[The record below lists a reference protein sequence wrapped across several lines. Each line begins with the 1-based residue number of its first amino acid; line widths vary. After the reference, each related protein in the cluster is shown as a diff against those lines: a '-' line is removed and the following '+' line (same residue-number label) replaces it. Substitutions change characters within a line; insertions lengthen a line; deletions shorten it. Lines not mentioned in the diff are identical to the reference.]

1 MPIVLQSSSGKL
13 FRRFGVYLQ
22 CIATEADLICE
33 SLRRGADATDFLIE
47 QSCEIRM
54 CALSLM
60 NCNSDHSV
68 AAAAAMMGIAKEA
81 KARIEWMIKM
91 KELLDDF
98 NLPDDQLMEKTF
110 FAPGGHV
117 DDIASSEA
125 AKTTRD
131 K

>member
-1 MPIVLQSSSGKL
+1 
-13 FRRFGVYLQ
+13 
-22 CIATEADLICE
+22 
-33 SLRRGADATDFLIE
+33 
-47 QSCEIRM
+47 M

-68 AAAAAMMGIAKEA
+68 AAAAAMMVCACQNQINFVLNSSFFFKFYYQLNYEHSLTDGWLQFKGIAKEA

-125 AKTTRD
+125 AKTTRY
-131 K
+131 